1 MNLDQYILE
10 LRTRAAMIEELQG
23 QIGKQVMVRNT
34 LDDQWKGPCKLRQ
47 VHSAIWS
54 FEVLHSGYVVT
65 IHKFA
70 KLATAL
76 RKRVLIRDR
85 IQLARVLLDQGYLPT
100 ADGAFVNLHKDLNRF
115 PSFMWNYVGC
125 EVEPVENT
133 PLWKFVKEGNT
144 YLMRGEWTEE
154 VEAVE

>member
-1 MNLDQYILE
+1 MNLANYILE

-23 QIGKQVMVRNT
+23 QVGKQVMVRDRT
-34 LDDQWKGPCKLRQ
+34 DDPWGGPYKLHEILDHVYSFRVLTGP
-47 VHSAIWS
+47 AITM
-54 FEVLHSGYVVT
+54 Y
-65 IHKFA
+65 KFA
-70 KLATAL
+70 KLALPKST
-76 RKRVLIRDR
+76 RVLIRDR

-144 YLMRGEWTEE
+144 FLLRQEWTEE
-154 VEAVE
+154 VEVVE